1 MTDGSRYTHHLQPHS
16 AGSPEIFP
24 AAERH
29 HTGELVQDQFHRAGS
44 LAFMCSRLPPHWR
57 SNKTLPTAFKVR
69 ASLRLLGLV
78 DEVKV
83 SKFCQCFNFSTYC
96 DTVFCHYLLNKR
108 GYDIPSLMNNSLNP
122 LGSRFVCKTKLFN

>member
-1 MTDGSRYTHHLQPHS
+1 MFTGLNPMLPMTDGSRYTHHLQPHS

-57 SNKTLPTAFKVR
+57 SNKTLPTAFKVC

-96 DTVFCHYLLNKR
+96 DRVFLQL
-108 GYDIPSLMNNSLNP
+108 PS
-122 LGSRFVCKTKLFN
+122 